1 MRWMHNLSE
10 IKKRR
15 IVFLLSLSFR
25 SSYKQLFT
33 VYDELWFLVLKL
45 GYPNSN
51 LTETGTF
58 NYIFLAEYQAM
69 FESKSNSKKEKL

>member
-1 MRWMHNLSE
+1 MRSTHNLSE
-10 IKKRR
+10 NKKRG
-15 IVFLLSLSFR
+15 IVFLLSLSFH

-33 VYDELWFLVLKL
+33 VYDELWFLTPKL

-58 NYIFLAEYQAM
+58 NYTFLAEYQAM
-69 FESKSNSKKEKL
+69 IESKSNSKKEKL